1 MAVREV
7 LFWRQMMPKLTA
19 VTILLMKAEVVV
31 VGRVVVQVVAPSK
44 LSVIQSTLM
53 ELCL

>member
-1 MAVREV
+1 MAVQEV
-7 LFWRQMMPKLTA
+7 LFWRQMMPRLTA
-19 VTILLMKAEVVV
+19 VTILPRKAEVVV
-31 VGRVVVQVVAPSK
+31 VGPVVVQVVAPSK